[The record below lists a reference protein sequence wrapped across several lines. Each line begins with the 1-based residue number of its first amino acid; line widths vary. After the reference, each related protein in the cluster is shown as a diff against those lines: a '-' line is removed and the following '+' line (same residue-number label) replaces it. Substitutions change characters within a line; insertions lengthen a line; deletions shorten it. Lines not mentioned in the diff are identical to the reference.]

1 MNSKTYTKI
10 SCKNEGFEM
19 GVFKGFYERLQF
31 HQLRINSLCYIFV
44 VKQVLPQI
52 GQFIKDLQN
61 AGLNLKSFNCSDYN
75 RGIFITQ
82 AKKFKEML

>member
-44 VKQVLPQI
+44 VKQVLPHNEEESKLVV
-52 GQFIKDLQN
+52 FI
-61 AGLNLKSFNCSDYN
+61 LNF
-75 RGIFITQ
+75 
-82 AKKFKEML
+82 